1 MKQTS
6 LTHKLS
12 TLLLCLLVAA
22 IAFSQDTNRVLAH
35 SQNQQYIVMC
45 DSCTYYSLY
54 PRSRVYKGK
63 FETLSLDSLRQ
74 RKISKVLY
82 QRHYTYKQLKRLG
95 YNPTYYK
102 GSRCMTWKWY
112 IELTK

>member
-12 TLLLCLLVAA
+12 TLLLCLLVAS

-35 SQNQQYIVMC
+35 SQNQQYIVM
-45 DSCTYYSLY
+45 DST
-54 PRSRVYKGK
+54 K
-63 FETLSLDSLRQ
+63 
-74 RKISKVLY
+74 SKLPPLY
-82 QRHYTYKQLKRLG
+82 QRYYTYKKLKRLG